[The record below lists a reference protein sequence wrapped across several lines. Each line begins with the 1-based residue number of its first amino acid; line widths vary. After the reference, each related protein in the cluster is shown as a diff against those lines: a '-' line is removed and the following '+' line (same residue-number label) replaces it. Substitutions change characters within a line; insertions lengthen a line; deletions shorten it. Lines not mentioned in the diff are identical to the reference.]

1 MKKYVVVIP
10 VRKEAYVKEFSGR
23 DSLTALIAD
32 KVGSK
37 TREIEMIPEFGEEY
51 KIIASE
57 LKSGAENE
65 VATYIS
71 ALPETENIYG
81 PALILA
87 TTPDGD
93 AGCAFEIAVSI
104 RDFVRNLR
112 M

>member
-32 KVGSK
+32 KVGNK

-51 KIIASE
+51 KLIASD

-65 VATYIS
+65 IATFVS
-71 ALPETENIYG
+71 MLPESEDIHG
-81 PALILA
+81 PAIILYA
-87 TTPDGD
+87 PEGGD
-93 AGCAFEIAVSI
+93 AGCSLEVAENI
-104 RDFVRNLR
+104 RDYINNLR
-112 M
+112 L